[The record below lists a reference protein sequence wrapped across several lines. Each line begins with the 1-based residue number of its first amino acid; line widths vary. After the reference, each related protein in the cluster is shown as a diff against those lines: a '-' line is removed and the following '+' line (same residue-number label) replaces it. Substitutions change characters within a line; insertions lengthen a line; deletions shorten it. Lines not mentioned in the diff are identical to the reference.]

1 MVQSH
6 EAPAW
11 KGRILRHKIN
21 FFVLG
26 TFQKEDIR
34 KTLAGRW
41 KLVKGAEPSQ
51 FNWSVLKKPRK
62 LPAVRVPAAIVTTQ
76 EESCEVEEQF
86 FGQEVEPSVSTVNT
100 ASSSPAREESDVLK
114 LQWEI
119 EQLKVEL
126 ADFKQKLIEV
136 EKEREILLARQF
148 SLDKIKDDDS
158 AVLFYTGFPNYA
170 ALIGFYNFIESK
182 LKKMQ
187 YWKGEKLFKES
198 QPYQMEDIRKKNL
211 DLQENFHTWMNF
223 YLLL

>member
-1 MVQSH
+1 M
-6 EAPAW
+6 
-11 KGRILRHKIN
+11 
-21 FFVLG
+21 
-26 TFQKEDIR
+26 
-34 KTLAGRW
+34 
-41 KLVKGAEPSQ
+41 
-51 FNWSVLKKPRK
+51 
-62 LPAVRVPAAIVTTQ
+62 
-76 EESCEVEEQF
+76 
-86 FGQEVEPSVSTVNT
+86 STVNT

-223 YLLL
+223 YLLLWDLRLGYLYKISLIDLGSAEVWCQESA